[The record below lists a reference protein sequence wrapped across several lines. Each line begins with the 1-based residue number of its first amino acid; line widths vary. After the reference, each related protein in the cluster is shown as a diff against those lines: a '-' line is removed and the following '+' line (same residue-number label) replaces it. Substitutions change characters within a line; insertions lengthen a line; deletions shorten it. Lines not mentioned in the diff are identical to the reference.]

1 MQQAEARALVGDGL
15 GAIHRGEIQRG
26 IALLNR
32 IVSAGVADASLF
44 VALAAAH
51 RRANNLTL
59 AFKSIDDALRMAPS
73 DIRANIFKGD
83 LLEEQGDSR
92 AASAFYLAALKI
104 SAKHETLPDDMRA
117 DLGRAQERCN
127 AHTDQLET
135 FVRER
140 LKGWLGPD
148 HATSSRFGES
158 VDILF
163 QRKKVYFQQP
173 RYYFY
178 PGLPHIQFF
187 NRSKFPWLTQLESAT
202 DTIRREL
209 LAVLEMPSAFRPYV
223 EGVADRPH
231 NAQQGMLNNP
241 DWSAYY
247 LWKHGEIVAEN
258 AARCPETMRVLASIP
273 LACAPNRSPSV
284 LFSLLK
290 PGAHIPPHTGLIN
303 TRMIGHLPL
312 VVPEGCEFRVGNE
325 TRQWKEGE
333 AWLFDDTIEHEA
345 WNRSNQTRVI
355 LLFEV
360 WREELTAD
368 ERSGVCALLAA
379 IDAQTGRKP
388 EWEI

>member
-1 MQQAEARALVGDGL
+1 MQQDEARALVGDGL
-15 GAIHRGEIQRG
+15 GAIRRGEIQRG
-26 IALLNR
+26 IALLER
-32 IVSAGVADASLF
+32 IVSAGIADASLF

-51 RRANNLTL
+51 RRANSLTL
-59 AFKSIDDALRMAPS
+59 AIKSIDNALRMAPF
-73 DIRANIFKGD
+73 DIRANILKGD

-92 AASAFYLAALKI
+92 AASAFYLAALKV
-104 SAKHETLPDDMRA
+104 SAKDETLPDDVRA
-117 DLGRAQERCN
+117 DLDRAQARCN

-140 LKGWLGPD
+140 LQDWLGPD
-148 HATSSRFGES
+148 DAISSRFGES

-163 QRKKVYFQQP
+163 QRKQVYFQQP

-187 NRSKFPWLTQLESAT
+187 NSTKFPWLAKLESAT

-273 LACAPNRSPSV
+273 LACVPNRSPSV

-290 PGAHIPPHTGLIN
+290 PGAHIPPHTGMIN

-345 WNRSNQTRVI
+345 WNRSEQTRVI